1 MNRLKAICIILLIS
15 FPGTICCIAQTAVSD
30 DRYQLFIDFLKQE
43 KLGQDDVCYYPFPF
57 EDMDMR
63 WYYKDLPI
71 VTDSVQIAGILRS
84 SIFYDNLRFRPKY
97 DTQLLLPHSIDID
110 MIDQKRY
117 SAQAK
122 VAVPDSSA
130 HLLFSAADI
139 GVPRRFDQL
148 EATLMN
154 IEDDVAY
161 LLFEDKSRKRNYAY
175 TQMSRYVAVYYDM
188 VWEEEKASDSPEL
201 KFQPEFDIYYPN
213 YKKEVLDPDT
223 QKTLYHTAA
232 RIKGVANGSKGEVLG
247 FETLVDDFR
256 HALWLWNDEDPE
268 GPWEEMLAQW
278 KEHPLNTATT
288 PNDTLQHPLYVVRL
302 QATGHIARLDLTVLS
317 NSLHH
322 LDINLQQ
329 QTFATT
335 PPYSIQHDIDA
346 RNIAA
351 PVQNETHNSLVQ
363 KMKVVPYSYSP
374 QAETM
379 RIVAFL
385 PASFNIQHYTAKLS
399 FSHQAIVYPN
409 GEKAEISTPKMPYRM
424 TLDEKRFFNVN
435 AYPHSMP
442 VADIPIPVEE
452 GCRLTG
458 TVDYTYPNFK
468 VTRYDIGSLPENVRY
483 QKNSIY
489 FGLSPKEFGEYG
501 EVLTDYNFN
510 VYDADG
516 KPVNCNLY
524 IADKGYRVE
533 CEKPI
538 AWFTTIVNEGNI
550 EGFIPVDIPLPV
562 PAILPLN
569 RDKQDSTYSESNY

>member
-1 MNRLKAICIILLIS
+1 MNRLKTICIILLIS
-15 FPGTICCIAQTAVSD
+15 FPSTFHCVAQTTVSD

-43 KLGQDDVCYYPFPF
+43 KLQQDDVFYYPFPF

-63 WYYKDLPI
+63 SYYKDFP
-71 VTDSVQIAGILRS
+71 VMTDSTQIAGILRN

-117 SAQAK
+117 NARAK

-139 GVPRRFDQL
+139 GIPRRFDQL

-154 IEDDVAY
+154 MEDDVAY
-161 LLFEDKSRKRNYAY
+161 LLLEDKSRKRDYAY
-175 TQMSRYVAVYYDM
+175 TQMNRYVAVYYDM
-188 VWEEEKASDSPEL
+188 VWEEEKASDSPKL
-201 KFQPEFDIYYPN
+201 KYQPEFDIYYPG
-213 YKKEVLDPDT
+213 YKKEVWDSDA
-223 QKTLYHTAA
+223 QKTLYHTTA
-232 RIKGVANGSKGEVLG
+232 RIKGIASGSKGEILG

-256 HALWLWNDEDPE
+256 HALWLWNDEDP
-268 GPWEEMLAQW
+268 GSPWEEMLAQW
-278 KEHPLNTATT
+278 EKHPLNAATT

-302 QATGHIARLDLTVLS
+302 QATGHIAQLDLTVLS

-329 QTFATT
+329 QTFATI

-346 RNIAA
+346 RNIDA

-363 KMKVVPYSYSP
+363 KLKVAPYSYSP
-374 QAETM
+374 QAGTIQ
-379 RIVAFL
+379 IVAFL
-385 PASFNIQHYTAKLS
+385 PASFNIQHHTAKLS
-399 FSHQAIVYPN
+399 FNHQTIVHPN
-409 GEKAEISTPKMPYRM
+409 GEKAEISDPEMLYCKA
-424 TLDEKRFFNVN
+424 LDEKRFFSVN
-435 AYPHSMP
+435 AYPLSMP
-442 VADIPIPVEE
+442 VTEVPIPTEE

-458 TVDYTYPNFK
+458 TVDYIYPNFK
-468 VTRYDIGSLPENVRY
+468 VTRYDIGSLPKNVRY
-483 QKNSIY
+483 QKKSIY

-501 EVLTDYNFN
+501 EVLVEYYFK
-510 VYDADG
+510 VYDAVG
-516 KPVNCNLY
+516 KPVKCKLY

-550 EGFIPVDIPLPV
+550 KGSIPVNIPLPLSL
-562 PAILPLN
+562 IHI
-569 RDKQDSTYSESNY
+569 